1 MSASHPSNGCWYPCW
16 SVTIPEIARPSTLSS
31 ALKRRGWVIFG
42 SGRDPVWRAR
52 WLERAGFGG
61 MLLWQACTNLTA
73 VPGAKMIAAG
83 EVSTAGDV

>member
-1 MSASHPSNGCWYPCW
+1 M
-16 SVTIPEIARPSTLSS
+16 
-31 ALKRRGWVIFG
+31 
-42 SGRDPVWRAR
+42 
-52 WLERAGFGG
+52 ERAGFGG